1 MIEVFAAGAAA
12 LTGIAAYA
20 RWIEPRRL
28 RKTVRRVPLPIA
40 GPPVRLLHLSDLHL
54 SPGTPLE
61 FLGRSID
68 EGLRLAPHIACL
80 TGDFISAGEPFDSQG
95 YRAVLARLAGSV
107 PSFAVTGN
115 HDGGRWAAARG
126 GESSSQ
132 TVREILSA
140 AGITVLHNRWT
151 GFRTGAHRLILAGLG
166 DPWAM
171 EMDGPAAFSGL
182 PPGAPVVLLAHNP
195 DMKAAIGDRP
205 WVLMLSGHTH
215 GGQTGIPGLRSLL
228 APVGDRGCVAGLK
241 RWRGRW
247 VHVTPGIGSFFQVRF
262 LCPPEVSL
270 LLLGE

>member
-28 RKTVRRVPLPIA
+28 CKTVRRVPLPLA
-40 GPPVRLLHLSDLHL
+40 APPVRLLHLSDFHL
-54 SPGTPLE
+54 SPGTPLP
-61 FLGRSID
+61 FIRRSI
-68 EGLRLAPHIACL
+68 ELGLSLAPDIACL
-80 TGDFISAGEPFDSQG
+80 TGDFITAGEPYDRES
-95 YRAVLARLAGSV
+95 YRPALARLASSV
-107 PSFAVTGN
+107 PTFAVTGN
-115 HDGGRWAAARG
+115 HDGGRWAGARG
-126 GESSSQ
+126 GETSSRA
-132 TVREILSA
+132 VRDLLAA
-140 AGITVLHNRWT
+140 AGVTLLHNRWLRVT
-151 GFRTGAHRLILAGLG
+151 AGAHPLILAGLG

-195 DMKAAIGDRP
+195 DMKAALDGRP
-205 WVLMLSGHTH
+205 WDLMLSGHTH

-228 APVGDRGCVAGLK
+228 APVADRGCVAGLK
-241 RWRGRW
+241 RWRGSW

-270 LLLGE
+270 LLLGG